1 MKIQSKIVKVTQGSP
16 EWHQHRATH
25 CNASELASAMGLSS
39 YISRSELIDL
49 KATGVAAEIDSF
61 TQSRFDAGHAFEAQ
75 ARPWA
80 EVIIGEELFPT
91 TLAAEVDGLNLSASL
106 DGQTM
111 TGEVIW
117 EHKTLNDA
125 LRESLSNEEIPE
137 QYHPQLEQ
145 GLMLSGADRC
155 LFMASDGD
163 EKTACYAWYESSPEL
178 RAKIIP
184 TWKQLRADVANY
196 TPSDDAVAVDGKS
209 PDHLPALH
217 IEVKGAVTASN
228 LVAFKSHALA
238 VFDGIKTDLQTDSD
252 FADAEKTVKWCSDVE
267 SKLDAAKEHAL
278 AQTASIDELFKAID
292 SIKEEAR
299 SKRLTLDKLI
309 KSRKEAIRR
318 EIVADG
324 KSALLDHVT
333 KINSTLDLPIQ
344 VPAADFAAAIKG
356 KRTISSLRDAVDT
369 LLAQSKIE
377 SNATADLVRA
387 NLKVIADAGDYSHL
401 FADRAQLVTR
411 ETDYVQAIVSA
422 RIAEHKAAEQKRIEV
437 ERERIREEEQ
447 RKAELAAKL
456 KAEEQRRLENLP
468 KQIPEESKSHAPQ
481 ASTINQIAAKSVA
494 KPAPT
499 DMEILGAVALH
510 FRVHESKALEW
521 LIDLDVA
528 ELSKQVDSE
537 FAA

>member
-1 MKIQSKIVKVTQGSP
+1 M
-16 EWHQHRATH
+16 
-25 CNASELASAMGLSS
+25 
-39 YISRSELIDL
+39 
-49 KATGVAAEIDSF
+49 
-61 TQSRFDAGHAFEAQ
+61 
-75 ARPWA
+75 
-80 EVIIGEELFPT
+80 
-91 TLAAEVDGLNLSASL
+91 
-106 DGQTM
+106 
-111 TGEVIW
+111 
-117 EHKTLNDA
+117 
-125 LRESLSNEEIPE
+125 
-137 QYHPQLEQ
+137 
-145 GLMLSGADRC
+145 
-155 LFMASDGD
+155 
-163 EKTACYAWYESSPEL
+163 
-178 RAKIIP
+178 
-184 TWKQLRADVANY
+184 
-196 TPSDDAVAVDGKS
+196 
-209 PDHLPALH
+209 
-217 IEVKGAVTASN
+217 
-228 LVAFKSHALA
+228 
-238 VFDGIKTDLQTDSD
+238 
-252 FADAEKTVKWCSDVE
+252 
-267 SKLDAAKEHAL
+267 
-278 AQTASIDELFKAID
+278 LFKAID

-344 VPAADFAAAIKG
+344 VPAADFAAAITG
-356 KRTISSLRDAVDT
+356 KRTISSLRDAVNT
-369 LLAQSKIE
+369 LLAKSKIE

-494 KPAPT
+494 KPDPT

-521 LIDLDVA
+521 LIDIDFA